1 MNLSK
6 ERLLLLLYFEFLLG
20 KPISVANELFV
31 KVQEA
36 EENQK
41 RWQHYCELLTK

>member
-6 ERLLLLLYFEFLLG
+6 ERLLLYFEFLLG
-20 KPISVANELFV
+20 KPTSVANELFV
-31 KVQEA
+31 KVYEEA